1 LSFGRIVDVAFLS
14 LRQIWALLAATVREL
29 LWGLPL
35 AAGEV
40 RHWRTRALTI
50 PDPPLRVDAMHSL
63 LRKRANTDG
72 SVLFSILT
80 HRRNHCL
87 LRLLVAYESIWDF
100 LDNVSER
107 GAHAGDANGRR
118 LHRALLDA
126 VDTARPISGYYIHH
140 PWKDDAGYL
149 RALVAV
155 CRECCLSLPSYGQ
168 VRRPLLEEGRRSDVG
183 TYNHEPDPAR
193 RDVVLRRWVERERH
207 VVERE
212 RHVLTAY
219 GPVAWY
225 ELSAAASCSAA
236 AHVMLA
242 LAADPERRAS
252 DVAAVYA
259 VYFPWF
265 SVATTMLD
273 SYVDQAEDA
282 AGGAHIYIAHYPCE
296 EAATRRV
303 CELVRC
309 ASDRARALPGGQR
322 HAVIVACMV
331 AMYLSKDSARAPHM
345 RASTASLVRAGGPLA
360 RALVP
365 VLRLWRI
372 VYGQRT
378 A

>member
-1 LSFGRIVDVAFLS
+1 
-14 LRQIWALLAATVREL
+14 
-29 LWGLPL
+29 LPL

-40 RHWRTRALTI
+40 RRWHTRALTI
-50 PDPPLRVDAMHSL
+50 PDAPLRVDAMHSL
-63 LRKRANTDG
+63 VRKRANTEG

-80 HRRNHCL
+80 HRRDRCL

-107 GAHAGDANGRR
+107 GAPAGEANGRW

-126 VDTARPISGYYIHH
+126 VDTARPASGYYTHH

-149 RALVAV
+149 QALVAV

-168 VRRPLLEEGRRSDVG
+168 VRQPLLEEGRRSDVG
-183 TYNHEPDPAR
+183 ICNHEPDSAR
-193 RDVVLRRWVERERH
+193 RDVVLRRWAEHERH
-207 VVERE
+207 ALAA
-212 RHVLTAY
+212 HND
-219 GPVAWY
+219 VAWY

-242 LAADPERRAS
+242 LAADRDRRGR

-259 VYFPWF
+259 TYFPWF
-265 SVATTMLD
+265 SVTTTMLD
-273 SYVDQAEDA
+273 SYVDRAEDV
-282 AGGAHIYIAHYPCE
+282 AGGAHSYIAHYPSE
-296 EAATRRV
+296 EIAVRRV

-309 ASDRARALPGGQR
+309 ATHKARALPAGHR

-345 RASTASLVRAGGPLA
+345 RARTASLVRAGGPLA

-372 VYGQRT
+372 IYGQQT